1 MSLILI
7 LENPAFFSIDFFQW
21 IFFFRIFHFRSVEFL
36 LEMFELN
43 DLTCPEYKNM
53 IYNVKLVKKG
63 RYFIGF

>member
-1 MSLILI
+1 MDI
-7 LENPAFFSIDFFQW
+7 FFQT
-21 IFFFRIFHFRSVEFL
+21 FHFRSVEFL

-63 RYFIGF
+63 KIFHRFLSC

>member
-7 LENPAFFSIDFFQW
+7 LENPLFFSKDFFQW
-21 IFFFRIFHFRSVEFL
+21 IFFFRLFHFRSVEFL

-53 IYNVKLVKKG
+53 IYNVKLVKKSED
-63 RYFIGF
+63 IS